1 MAGAGRMNIVR
12 TLISATLLVFA
23 LAAKAPA
30 QNSAYPGDH
39 PSPDQ
44 ILNQLVPPNGA
55 KTLHF
60 RGTTADLEIGS
71 DDDSPPPQALAVEF
85 ATNSAALSAQ
95 AKESIRG
102 IGAAIRADLA
112 AGDRV
117 LIEAPP
123 DDRGLATRR
132 ALAVRDWLAT
142 QYAIEPKKLE
152 IVGEGADAEH
162 DQAASGDAPAHG
174 VRIVRLGHGASQP

>member
-1 MAGAGRMNIVR
+1 MNIVR
-12 TLISATLLVFA
+12 TLILATFLAFA
-23 LAAKAPA
+23 LAATAPA
-30 QNSAYPGDH
+30 QNSAYPSDH

-60 RGTTADLEIGS
+60 RGTTADLEIGPE
-71 DDDSPPPQALAVEF
+71 DDSPPRQALAVEF
-85 ATNSAALSAQ
+85 AANSAALSAQ
-95 AKESIRG
+95 AKESIRE

-117 LIEAPP
+117 LIEASP
-123 DDRGLATRR
+123 DDRGRAEDRALATKR

-152 IVGEGADAEH
+152 IVGAGADAERGP
-162 DQAASGDAPAHG
+162 AAPDGAPAHG
-174 VRIVRLGHGASQP
+174 VRIVRLGHGALQP

>member
-1 MAGAGRMNIVR
+1 MSIGRILFSTSLLVSGLAGA
-12 TLISATLLVFA
+12 A
-23 LAAKAPA
+23 LA
-30 QNSAYPGDH
+30 QSSAYPSDH

-60 RGTTADLEIGS
+60 RGTTADLEIGA
-71 DDDSPPPQALAVEF
+71 DDDSPPLQTLTVDF
-85 ATNSAALSAQ
+85 AAHSVALSAQ

-102 IGAAIRADLA
+102 IGAAVRADLV

-117 LIEAPP
+117 VIEASP
-123 DDRGLATRR
+123 DDGLANRR

-142 QYAIEPKKLE
+142 HYAIEPKKLE
-152 IVGEGADAEH
+152 IVGEGADAGSG
-162 DQAASGDAPAHG
+162 QAASARG
-174 VRIVRLGHGASQP
+174 VRIVRLGHAASQP